1 MQLSAVPCGTIVLL
15 SIVRGAQHAL
25 LEPSMRCERRTATGG
40 RRKGLDALALWPW
53 LGRPRRLPVASE
65 LLMDGFERLSIW
77 VVATADVECGER
89 VVELHCRGEHRDAR
103 AADGGVVQVERL

>member
-1 MQLSAVPCGTIVLL
+1 MQLSCTMCSTIVLL

-40 RRKGLDALALWPW
+40 RRKGLDALALG
-53 LGRPRRLPVASE
+53 LGLGGPAPAGCVGAV
-65 LLMDGFERLSIW
+65 MDGFERLGIW